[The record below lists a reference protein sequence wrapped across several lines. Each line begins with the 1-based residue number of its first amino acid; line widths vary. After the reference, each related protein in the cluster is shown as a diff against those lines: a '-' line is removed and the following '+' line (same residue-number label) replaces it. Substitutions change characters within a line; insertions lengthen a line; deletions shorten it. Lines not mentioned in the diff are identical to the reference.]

1 MGEPSSWSWCSPT
14 HVFDSHDAIVKR
26 CSRACQAPPPPA
38 AADTGEAGSGA
49 MKPANRGGSRDPDPS
64 PRRRKADGGMTPQ
77 EMKQLAELLQNVPGI
92 RSIELKDVKGLAQLL
107 REAPEIGSI
116 EIKGWFGTGVVITR
130 TSATPTYAPALAPP
144 PTVLAPAAGASEP
157 EAAAVPRAA
166 PALKEIKSPMVGTWY
181 KSPEPGADPY
191 VKVGSRVTAGQTV
204 CIIEAMKIMNEIE
217 AEIAGVIREVCVED
231 AQPVEFG
238 QVLFR
243 VDPNG

>member
-1 MGEPSSWSWCSPT
+1 
-14 HVFDSHDAIVKR
+14 
-26 CSRACQAPPPPA
+26 
-38 AADTGEAGSGA
+38 
-49 MKPANRGGSRDPDPS
+49 
-64 PRRRKADGGMTPQ
+64 MTPQ

-107 REAPEIGSI
+107 RESPEIGSI

-130 TSATPTYAPALAPP
+130 TSAAPSYPQPLPGPAVTASAPAVAADAEPREAPR
-144 PTVLAPAAGASEP
+144 PA
-157 EAAAVPRAA
+157 AA
-166 PALKEIKSPMVGTWY
+166 PALKEIKSPMVGTYY
-181 KSPEPGADPY
+181 KAPEPGADPY
-191 VKVGSRVTAGQTV
+191 VKVGSRVTPGQTV

-217 AEIAGVIREVCVED
+217 AEIAGVIREVSVED